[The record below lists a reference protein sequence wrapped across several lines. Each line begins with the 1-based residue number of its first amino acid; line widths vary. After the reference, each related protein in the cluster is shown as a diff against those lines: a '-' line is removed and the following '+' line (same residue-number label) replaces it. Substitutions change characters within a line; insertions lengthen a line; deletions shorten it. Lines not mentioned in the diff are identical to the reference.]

1 MTGNDGR
8 SAALLHAD
16 SGLSGADF
24 GLVAMTG
31 DDITGRLNVFYRVD
45 RLSRRAY
52 RTYLHDDR
60 LKTRCQDM
68 RPQES
73 RKGIRYG

>member
-31 DDITGRLNVFYRVD
+31 DDITGRLNVFSRVD
-45 RLSRRAY
+45 WLSII
-52 RTYLHDDR
+52 
-60 LKTRCQDM
+60 CS
-68 RPQES
+68 P
-73 RKGIRYG
+73 